1 MSAPVRPLRVL
12 VRNKVDVGIIA
23 APRLNSA
30 KHVVVRRSLIRNR
43 MVHIHG
49 NVRHLLARRALR
61 VLARHITVGRRR
73 EKVTGSTLA
82 EQVRQ
87 QVALHIL
94 AAKDVHVCE
103 LAQNIGNCVAA
114 GIVQHLLPVVREN
127 RVGSRAQVVVDV
139 HQAGNGRH
147 SVARS
152 RGTVRVDNQR
162 GHVGDRATKGPADHV
177 QLRCIRVLQR
187 SSPADGLRTA
197 RVTKTGHR
205 CVLAQSK
212 LVKAKRGTDRVER
225 DVTTRTA
232 SSEGV
237 HGTLAVR
244 HSDDVTGLEVRK
256 EQGLVNDKVGAALG
270 TRGQTIA
277 RSSPGRIRVLRLTG
291 HNKLVLQHVA
301 GNKHRGH
308 RVLRLVRAV
317 LVGAVENLVGLL
329 QALAK
334 VGRVNIDGAPGQNV
348 TRMRSLPITRGLV
361 ETIVVRGSDGGS
373 GGDCRAPKGTKACQA
388 HSNHRCG
395 ALVETFVPVLILDT
409 LKDLMYPIRT
419 KEEMR
424 SPLPRVHLPFPI
436 LE

>member
-1 MSAPVRPLRVL
+1 M
-12 VRNKVDVGIIA
+12 
-23 APRLNSA
+23 NSA

-43 MVHIHG
+43 MVHVHR
-49 NVRHLLARRALR
+49 NMRHLLARRTLR
-61 VLARHITVGRRR
+61 VLARHITVRRQR

-87 QVALHIL
+87 QVALHVL
-94 AAKDVHVCE
+94 AAKHVHVRK
-103 LAQNIGNCVAA
+103 LAQNIGDRVAA
-114 GIVQHLLPVVREN
+114 GIVQHLLPIAREN
-127 RVGSRAQVVVDV
+127 RVRSRAQVIVDV

-152 RGTVRVDNQR
+152 WGTVRVDNQR

-177 QLRCIRVLQR
+177 QLRRIRVLQR

-205 CVLAQSK
+205 CILAQSK
-212 LVKAKRGTDRVER
+212 LVKAKRGTDRVKR

-232 SSEGV
+232 SSKGV
-237 HGTLAVR
+237 HGTLAIR
-244 HSDDVTGLEVRK
+244 HSDNVAGLEVGK
-256 EQGLVNDKVGAALG
+256 EQCLVNDKVGATLG
-270 TRGQTIA
+270 TRGETIA

-301 GNKHRGH
+301 GNKHRSH
-308 RVLRLVRAV
+308 RVLRLIMAV

-334 VGRVNIDGAPGQNV
+334 VGRVNIDGAPGENV
-348 TRMRSLPITRGLV
+348 ARMRSLPITRGLV
-361 ETIVVRGSDGGS
+361 ETIAVRRRNGRC
-373 GGDCRAPKGTKACQA
+373 GGDCRTPKGTKACQA

-395 ALVETFVPVLILDT
+395 MLRLETFVPVLILDT
-409 LKDLMYPIRT
+409 LKGA
-419 KEEMR
+419 K
-424 SPLPRVHLPFPI
+424 SPLPRVHSLLPI
-436 LE
+436 SE